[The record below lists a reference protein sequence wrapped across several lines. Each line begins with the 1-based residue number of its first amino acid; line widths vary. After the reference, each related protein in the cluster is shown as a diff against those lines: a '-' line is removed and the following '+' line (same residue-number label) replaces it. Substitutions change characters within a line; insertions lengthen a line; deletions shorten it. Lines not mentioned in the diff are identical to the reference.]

1 MEETKFPVTEQMEEI
16 KFPVTEIIANGVM
29 KYQPTLLYIASIAT
43 LTISDSLVVVLG
55 TVYTVDTAV
64 SSTDSYATDLDSR
77 ISPTAQAAR
86 RNNFLKKAGTGLTVL

>member
-1 MEETKFPVTEQMEEI
+1 MEEI
-16 KFPVTEIIANGVM
+16 KFPVTEIIAKGNLKISWGHNYM